1 MEGKVCESDTLYRK
15 SFMIKIFDVPML
27 NWQNKPIQIYI
38 NIYKSIQNLLW
49 NIQDPNLIHHQK
61 ANNISATILDC

>member
-1 MEGKVCESDTLYRK
+1 
-15 SFMIKIFDVPML
+15 MIKIFDVPML